1 MRDSLKVFVLN
12 AAFLLSHELV
22 FRVHKHIGSFVVNT
36 TRDFEKIFAPPVHSR
51 NKLDAVDGA
60 RLL

>member
-1 MRDSLKVFVLN
+1 MLRSFCLMNMNSCSYRVHDT
-12 AAFLLSHELV
+12 AY
-22 FRVHKHIGSFVVNT
+22 VHKHIGSFVVNT
-36 TRDFEKIFAPPVHSR
+36 TRDFEKIFAPPVHNR